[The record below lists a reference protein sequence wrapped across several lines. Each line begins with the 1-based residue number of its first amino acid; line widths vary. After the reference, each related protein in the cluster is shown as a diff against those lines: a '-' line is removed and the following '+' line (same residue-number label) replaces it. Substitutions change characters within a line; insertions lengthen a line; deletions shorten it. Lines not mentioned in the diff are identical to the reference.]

1 MLSRSSSVKSSIPL
15 KTRVYRSPRIATS
28 IMKKM
33 KNFEP
38 FVQNSDDNNSRSLS
52 ITLKEEKALTPKNK
66 PKEKPS
72 FEQSVNYGPNSLVMG
87 RKTAE
92 LMQAIMADLE
102 KLGAVE
108 SELVLHNGRRPSE
121 NVKCAKTLQKINQ
134 LLKEAQSAAI
144 LHSVGENQP
153 SFEISQSP
161 NRNPAT
167 NFRPS
172 CGRDSVLIPRQLRP
186 LRDESLP
193 KNEDSA
199 VSNGN
204 ATYDLH
210 NDFETSP
217 VVSKD
222 SSGKISSSNRASYID
237 QFEQQLAEQRRR
249 IEKQQVEELEKALQ
263 DCEKRVREEYD
274 AKLEK
279 NYHLTEQLIAEKK
292 ELTEQCDKLV
302 NDMRQISEK
311 AQAKQKQMED
321 NHRVELKKVEAKA
334 IAAEKIRRERWE
346 AAKTKTIKEQTA
358 KSVERDIQ
366 RMATNHKEEIEELK
380 RYYKEQLEAA
390 DARASEQY
398 SQKIEEL
405 RAKFNKEREEI
416 CAQERKLVAER
427 YESLME
433 EDRKTWE
440 NLRKKLIKEVEED
453 KERIMSQMV
462 RERSELVEQITRLNI
477 ELKETG
483 QKQHQ
488 EIEQMKNKL
497 KTEYEADLLKLQNQ
511 LECEKAGIAE
521 SVRSQLKVEI
531 QEREVEIAEKLRKE
545 RDRQLEAAIRR
556 LEEESSHIREEA
568 ENNTRERIKI
578 KALLIRFLTFVFIL
592 LSHFRRLKEK
602 HQKDIDELEA
612 GEREAK
618 EKYNQIRANSIIIS
632 FLHLFQARCI
642 ELEGEMNC
650 QTVRLNQLTEE
661 LHQVQATN
669 NQFKSERAQLREVL
683 MCEIEKELA
692 SAKATATRA
701 QREAAEV
708 KAQAASEVAR
718 LRAELDA
725 TKIDAAEELE
735 SLHQKIKEAIVKKD
749 ANIAELIRRHERE
762 VRELKTKLNAQTTSN
777 ANHNSYSSMMNRESK
792 EPDSQSNTVGNC
804 VRRGVTAAG
813 KTRGTSFRRY

>member
-161 NRNPAT
+161 NRKSLVNQVKESIKSISDITYAIKDCRPLSSIPAT

-568 ENNTRERIKI
+568 ENNTRERIK
-578 KALLIRFLTFVFIL
+578 
-592 LSHFRRLKEK
+592 RLKEK

-618 EKYNQIRANSIIIS
+618 EKYNQIR
-632 FLHLFQARCI
+632 ARCI